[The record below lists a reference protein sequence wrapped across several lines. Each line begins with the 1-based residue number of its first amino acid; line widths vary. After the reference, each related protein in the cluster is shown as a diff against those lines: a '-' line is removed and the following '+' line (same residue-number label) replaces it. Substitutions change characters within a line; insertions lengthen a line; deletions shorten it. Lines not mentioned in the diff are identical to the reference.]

1 MNRHG
6 DRKSTSLLAALGGL
20 GWPLLVGLALT
31 SVFYALVFRGPLNT
45 AIIHRYFSCHPV
57 LVVET
62 ALFFVGLS
70 ALILKLGDVLFQ
82 SASLGRISLEPSAD
96 DEAANETV
104 AQLLDRLTSLPRRSQ
119 DTYLG
124 SRLREALEY
133 VELRGSGEGLS
144 VELKY
149 LSDLAAA
156 RQQESYS
163 LVQIVIW
170 ATPMLGFL
178 GTVMGITQ
186 ALGDLNPEV
195 LATDP
200 KTAMQ
205 GMLAGLYVA
214 FDTTALALCL
224 SMVLMFVKFLTDRF
238 ESHLL
243 TVVDER
249 VNDELLA
256 RFNDAA
262 AERDPHLAAVQ
273 RMSVAVI
280 RTTEQMVRDQTEHW
294 KRTMQEA
301 GGQLQTLLESFGRTV
316 QAALTQS
323 LEASV
328 SSFAESL
335 ARAERE
341 TDERLRA
348 RWEQW
353 QTVLSDNARLLHS
366 QQGELVRQGELMTQ
380 VLQAT
385 GDVMKLERALNDNLR
400 ALAGS
405 KNFEDTVMSLSAAIH
420 LLNTR
425 LETVPY
431 DPIEL
436 DTSVKQGRAA

>member
-31 SVFYALVFRGPLNT
+31 STFYALVFRGPLNT
-45 AIIHRYFSCHPV
+45 ATIHRYFSCHPV

-70 ALILKLGDVLFQ
+70 ALILKLADVAAQ
-82 SASLGRISLEPSAD
+82 SASLGRFCLARPGVGATAH
-96 DEAANETV
+96 EAAG
-104 AQLLDRLTSLPRRSQ
+104 QLLDGLASLPRRLRE
-119 DTYLG
+119 TYLG
-124 SRLREALEY
+124 QRLRESLEY
-133 VELRGSGEGLS
+133 VERRGSGEGLGD
-144 VELKY
+144 ELKY
-149 LSDLAAA
+149 LSDVATA
-156 RQQESYS
+156 RQQESYA

-178 GTVMGITQ
+178 GTVIGITR
-186 ALGDLNPEV
+186 ALGDLRPEA

-224 SMVLMFVKFLTDRF
+224 SMGLMFVKFLTDRL

-243 TVVDER
+243 AVVDER
-249 VNDELLA
+249 ASGELLV
-256 RFNDAA
+256 RFPDAV
-262 AERDPHLAAVQ
+262 AESDPHLAAVQ
-273 RMSVAVI
+273 RMSAAVLK
-280 RTTEQMVRDQTEHW
+280 TTEQLVRDQTEHW
-294 KRTMQEA
+294 KRTMEGA
-301 GGQLQTLLESFGRTV
+301 GGQLQGLLESFGRSV
-316 QAALTQS
+316 QAALTES
-323 LEASV
+323 LAASV
-328 SSFAESL
+328 RSLAESL
-335 ARAERE
+335 AKAERE

-366 QQGELVRQGELMTQ
+366 QQGELARQGALMAQ
-380 VLQAT
+380 VLEAT
-385 GDVMKLERALNDNLR
+385 GEVMKLERALNDNLR
-400 ALAGS
+400 ALAGA

-425 LETVPY
+425 LETAPY
-431 DPIEL
+431 DPVEL
-436 DTSVKQGRAA
+436 ASPVKQGRAA